1 MNRPTTD
8 ALISRNGRS
17 RRAQAF
23 VFAAQRY
30 AARGFSLMELM
41 IVMLIVGVLMG
52 FAVPAFTDFM
62 QTSRLRS
69 ASSGLYEALV
79 IARSE
84 AIKRNASVAVSP
96 AAGGW
101 ADGWSV
107 KSGTTTLKVWQPEA
121 GLTYRDSDSAT
132 PPGDITYGLNGRI
145 GGAREIVVYSASS
158 RASAARC
165 VTIDAGGRVSTRID
179 KDGDQS
185 NGC

>member
-1 MNRPTTD
+1 
-8 ALISRNGRS
+8 
-17 RRAQAF
+17 
-23 VFAAQRY
+23 
-30 AARGFSLMELM
+30 MELM

-52 FAVPAFTDFM
+52 FAVPAFTEFM

-79 IARSE
+79 MARSE
-84 AIKRNASVAVSP
+84 AIKRSASVAVSP

-101 ADGWSV
+101 VDGWSV

-121 GLTYRDSDSAT
+121 GLTYRDAVS
-132 PPGDITYGLNGRI
+132 GDITYGLNGRI
-145 GGAREIVVYSASS
+145 GGAREIVIYSASS
-158 RASAARC
+158 AASAARC
-165 VTIDAGGRVSTRID
+165 VAIDASGRVNTRID

>member
-1 MNRPTTD
+1 MDRLVLEACVTGN
-8 ALISRNGRS
+8 ALSRG
-17 RRAQAF
+17 AQAF
-23 VFAAQRY
+23 VFSAQRH
-30 AARGFSLMELM
+30 ATRGFSLMELM
-41 IVMLIVGVLMG
+41 IVMLIAGVLMG
-52 FAVPAFTDFM
+52 FAVPAFTEFM

-79 IARSE
+79 MARSE
-84 AIKRNASVAVSP
+84 AIKRGASVAVSP

-101 ADGWSV
+101 VDGWSV

-121 GLTYRDSDSAT
+121 GLTYRDCSSCS
-132 PPGDITYGLNGRI
+132 GDITYGLNGRI
-145 GGAREIVVYSASS
+145 GGAREIVIYSASS
-158 RASAARC
+158 TASAARC

>member
-1 MNRPTTD
+1 MNLLATG
-8 ALISRNGRS
+8 ALSDRNSRS
-17 RRAQAF
+17 RGLTAF
-23 VFAAQRY
+23 VFSGRRCVT
-30 AARGFSLMELM
+30 RGFSLMELM

-52 FAVPAFTDFM
+52 FAVPAFSDFM

-69 ASSGLYEALV
+69 ASSGLYEAMV

-84 AIKRNASVAVSP
+84 AIKRGASVAVTP
-96 AAGGW
+96 VAGRW

-121 GLTYRDSDSAT
+121 GLTYRDDGS
-132 PPGDITYGLNGRI
+132 GDITYSLSGRI
-145 GGAREIVVYSASS
+145 GGTREIVIYSASNAS
-158 RASAARC
+158 SAARC
-165 VTIDAGGRVSTRID
+165 VTIDAGGRVSTRVD

>member
-1 MNRPTTD
+1 M
-8 ALISRNGRS
+8 I
-17 RRAQAF
+17 
-23 VFAAQRY
+23 
-30 AARGFSLMELM
+30 ELLL
-41 IVMLIVGVLMG
+41 VMAIVGVLMS
-52 FAVPAFTDFM
+52 FAVPAFSTFM
-62 QTSRLRS
+62 QTTRLRS

-84 AIKRNASVAVSP
+84 AIKRGASVAVSP

-107 KSGTTTLKVWQPEA
+107 KSGATALKIWQPET
-121 GLTYRDSDSAT
+121 GVTYRDDGS
-132 PPGDITYGLNGRI
+132 GDITYSLNGRI

-158 RASAARC
+158 TASAARC
-165 VTIDAGGRVSTRID
+165 VTIDAGGRVSTRVD